1 MRIPWPLHW
10 SHFFTTPSFSTP
22 LPLQTVEKDSPW
34 ERQRE
39 NLIYNHKI
47 TLLEALTGFEFR
59 IKHLDDRILIVKSEP
74 DTVVKP
80 GDIKVYVFV

>member
-1 MRIPWPLHW
+1 M
-10 SHFFTTPSFSTP
+10 
-22 LPLQTVEKDSPW
+22 EKDSPW

-39 NLIYNHKI
+39 NLIYTHKI

-80 GDIKVYVFV
+80 GDIKVYVFVRKGSGGVFLYGNLLCT